1 VLRLKL
7 LFISLFIAFNQ
18 LKAKDS
24 LVVYTDDSKLINIS
38 PYLYI
43 YEDVSGTLKLN
54 DIIKKDFKLTKSE
67 VPNFGISES
76 LFWIKIRIN
85 NQSKEEHLLL
95 SVMLPTLDNIGF
107 YSPNDNGSY
116 SSLLEGEQ
124 FPFYQRKYIDSDY
137 LFDVNIPKD
146 SIKTFYLKI
155 SSKEGIQLPIVLGT
169 EGEIYTQI
177 KNRDVLSGIYFGI
190 MIALILYNFFIF
202 LSVKDKNY
210 IYYVIYIILILIT
223 QTILQ
228 GYPFQYLWP
237 NYPVFAQK
245 SLFIFPSLVSIAGL
259 EFIRLFLQLKI
270 RSKPLFIISYIF
282 YLPYLTSIF
291 LAFIGLY
298 KISFHM
304 MELSSMSVSI
314 YMLIT
319 AILILRKGF
328 QPAKYFLAAWSAFL
342 IGICIYVLKDLEI
355 LPFNNFTRYTM
366 QIGSAI
372 ETILLSFALANR
384 INILKREKEQSQT
397 EMLLALK
404 ENEKLITEQ
413 NIVLEQKV
421 EGRTI
426 ELKEAN
432 QNLSTTLSN
441 LRETQTQ
448 LINAEKMASL
458 GQLTAGIAHEINN
471 PINFISGSLKPL
483 KMDILDLMNLVE
495 RYEKINKNSALDDIL
510 KEIEKYK
517 SEIDLDYI
525 KKEMEMLLAGIED
538 GTKRTQEIIS
548 GLKTFS
554 RLDENEIKAANISE
568 GIEATLLLLK
578 HTIPKDV
585 DVILELD
592 KTAVIECLPGK
603 LNQVFMNIINNS
615 IFALSKKRTT
625 ETKKLVI
632 KSYASNENV
641 CISVED
647 TGIGMTPEVKNKMF
661 DPFFTTKDVGEG
673 TGLGMSIVYKILE
686 THHAKIEVDTAYGK
700 GTKITITLNKKL
712 GVRP

>member
-1 VLRLKL
+1 MLRLKL
-7 LFISLFIAFNQ
+7 LFISLFIVFTQ

-24 LVVYTDDSKLINIS
+24 LVVYSTNSKLVNVS
-38 PYLYI
+38 PHLYI
-43 YEDVSGTLKLN
+43 YEDVSGTLKIN
-54 DIIKKDFKLTKSE
+54 DVLKKDFKLTKSE
-67 VPNFGISES
+67 VPNLGISES
-76 LFWIKIRIN
+76 VFWIKIRISN
-85 NQSKEEHLLL
+85 KSQEEHLLL
-95 SVMLPTLDNIGF
+95 NIMLPTLDNVEF
-107 YSPNDNGSY
+107 YSPNDKGGYN
-116 SSLLEGEQ
+116 LLIEGEQ
-124 FPFYQRKYIDSDY
+124 FPFFQRKYIDTDY
-137 LFDVNIPKD
+137 LFDINIPKD
-146 SIKTFYLKI
+146 SIKTVYFKI

-169 EGEIYTQI
+169 ESEIYTQI
-177 KNRDVLSGIYFGI
+177 KNRDILSGIYFGI

-202 LSVKDKNY
+202 LSVKDKTY
-210 IYYVIYIILILIT
+210 IYYVVYIFLILIT
-223 QTILQ
+223 QTVLQ

-237 NYPVFAQK
+237 NYPTFAQK
-245 SLFIFPSLVSIAGL
+245 SLFIIPSLVSIAGL
-259 EFIRLFLQLKI
+259 EFIRLFLQLKV
-270 RSKPLFIISYIF
+270 RSKALYIISYIF
-282 YLPYLTSIF
+282 YLPYLTSIS
-291 LAFIGLY
+291 LAFIGKY

-342 IGICIYVLKDLEI
+342 VGICIYVLKDLEI
-355 LPFNNFTRYTM
+355 LPFNNYTRYTM
-366 QIGSAI
+366 QIGSAV
-372 ETILLSFALANR
+372 ETILLSFALADR
-384 INILKREKEQSQT
+384 INILKKEKEQSQA

-432 QNLSTTLSN
+432 QNLTNTLSN

-448 LINAEKMASL
+448 LVNAEKMASL

-471 PINFISGSLKPL
+471 PVNFISGSLKPL

-495 RYEKINKNSALDDIL
+495 KYEKINKNSALEDVL
-510 KEIEKYK
+510 KEIEKYR

-525 KKEMEMLLAGIED
+525 RKEMEMLLSGIEE
-538 GTKRTQEIIS
+538 GTKRTQEIVS

-554 RLDENEIKAANISE
+554 RLDENEIKEANINE

-585 DVILELD
+585 DIILDLGE
-592 KTAVIECLPGK
+592 TPSIECLPGK
-603 LNQVFMNIINNS
+603 LNQVFMNIISNS
-615 IFALSKKRTT
+615 IFALSKKATT
-625 ETKKLVI
+625 EAKKLII
-632 KSYASNENV
+632 KSYASTEHV
-641 CISVED
+641 YLSIED

-686 THHAKIEVDTAYGK
+686 THQAKIEVDTTYGK
-700 GTKITITLNKKL
+700 GTKVLIILNKEINK
-712 GVRP
+712 